1 MAIHCIAA
9 AYGSLSTAMM
19 DAIGTFDWG
28 AARGLPMACPKRCE
42 ERMAMDEG
50 ERGIAGVIAAEQR
63 RGEALVAR
71 DFATLR
77 TLVAPDI
84 THTHT
89 RGVTDD
95 FDGYFRFV
103 EQELAF
109 LEASR
114 GPLDV
119 RISGDIAVMTGTMDN
134 LVLPRGR
141 EEPIRTRAQALQVWA
156 WRDGGWRMIAFQ
168 STNLPA

>member
-1 MAIHCIAA
+1 
-9 AYGSLSTAMM
+9 
-19 DAIGTFDWG
+19 
-28 AARGLPMACPKRCE
+28 
-42 ERMAMDEG
+42 MDEG
-50 ERGIAGVIAAEQR
+50 ERGIAGVIAAERR

-71 DFATLR
+71 DFASLLTI
-77 TLVAPDI
+77 VAPDV

-95 FDGYFRFV
+95 FDAYFRFV
-103 EQELAF
+103 EQDLAF

-119 RISGDIAVMTGTMDN
+119 RIIGDVAVMTGTMDN

-141 EEPIRTRAQALQVWA
+141 EEPIRTRAQALQVWPHA
-156 WRDGGWRMIAFQ
+156 TSANPTGSN
-168 STNLPA
+168 STWTMWSSPTLPRFPS